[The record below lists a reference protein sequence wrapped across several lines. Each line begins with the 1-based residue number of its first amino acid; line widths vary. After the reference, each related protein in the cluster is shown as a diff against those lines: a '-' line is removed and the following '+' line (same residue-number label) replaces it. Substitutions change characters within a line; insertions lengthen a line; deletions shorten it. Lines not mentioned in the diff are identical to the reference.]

1 MAAAAPMRGRG
12 RSARLG
18 AGVAPEALSPGRPRQ
33 ATMARRAEARAA
45 VVAGADRRLAE
56 AATPCRPRHADFA
69 RNDLS
74 KSLYSDPR
82 RAEETAD
89 GASADGPADA
99 SSQGRHTQSG
109 LGQIVDTV
117 SIRERPAEAKDRAV
131 SGHWEGDLLT
141 GTNNSHIATLVE
153 RHTRFVMLLKIPS
166 RDTATVV
173 GALTKHVRKLPQ
185 QLRRSLTWDRGK
197 EMANHKSF
205 TVATNVQVYFC
216 DPHSPWQRGSN
227 ENTNGLLRQYFPRGT
242 DLSRFSQ
249 DYLNRIARRL
259 NQRPRK
265 TLGFETPA
273 DRLQAVLH

>member
-1 MAAAAPMRGRG
+1 
-12 RSARLG
+12 
-18 AGVAPEALSPGRPRQ
+18 
-33 ATMARRAEARAA
+33 MARRAEARTA
-45 VVAGADRRLAE
+45 VVAGADLRLAE
-56 AATPCRPRHADFA
+56 AATACRPRHADIA

-82 RAEETAD
+82 RAEEAAD
-89 GASADGPADA
+89 GVHLRTARQMRQAKG
-99 SSQGRHTQSG
+99 GNTKSG

-131 SGHWEGDLLT
+131 PGHWEGDLLT

-166 RDTATVV
+166 RDTATMV

-197 EMANHKSF
+197 EMADHKSF

-242 DLSRFSQ
+242 DLSCFSQ